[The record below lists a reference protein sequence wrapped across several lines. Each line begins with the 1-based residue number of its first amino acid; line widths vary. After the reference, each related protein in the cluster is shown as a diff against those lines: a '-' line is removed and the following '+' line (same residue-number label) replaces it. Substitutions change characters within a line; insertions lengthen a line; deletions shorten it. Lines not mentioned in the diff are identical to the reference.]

1 MKFSTIPENV
11 IRRYL
16 GVKAL
21 SEKGATE
28 GERSAARNVMQTLE
42 IKHPTIRIEAE
53 LFEQMERGEGPSVDP
68 EPERPKQKKTKETN
82 YDPNF
87 GPYTASSGNW
97 GGAEKTGSGAPPPE
111 APKTAGSRWGSVMDV
126 LGQAWDVAREVT
138 ESAVNAEAGR
148 LYADQAVTVDFSQT
162 AAGNARYTAV
172 TPLQALM
179 AAKYRFNDVQKQAF
193 AKRIGER
200 IAEQIYAFLAA
211 P

>member
-1 MKFSTIPENV
+1 MPFSTIPEN
-11 IRRYL
+11 ILQRYL

-21 SEKGATE
+21 AEKGATD
-28 GERSAARNVMQTLE
+28 GERNAARNVMQTLE
-42 IKHPTIRIEAE
+42 AKHPSIRVEAE
-53 LFEQMERGEGPSVDP
+53 LYAEYQRLEAERVESAQPT
-68 EPERPKQKKTKETN
+68 PKNSKQDH

-97 GGAEKTGSGAPPPE
+97 GGAEKAAGATPPPE
-111 APKTAGSRWGSVMDV
+111 PPKSTGSRWGSVMDV
-126 LGQAWDVAREVT
+126 IGQAWDVAREVT

-148 LYADQAVTVDFSQT
+148 LYAEQSVSIDYSQT

-172 TPLQALM
+172 APLQVLM

-193 AKRIGER
+193 AKRVGER
-200 IAEQIYAFLAA
+200 IAERLYAFLSA